1 MLHFGTDGV
10 RGVALDE
17 LTTELVHDLGRAIAR
32 VLQPVAVV
40 VGRDTRQ
47 SGPTIEA
54 ALIQGIT
61 AEGVPVHAL
70 GVAPTPAVAF
80 VAERHDWVG
89 VVVTAS
95 HNPWQ
100 DNGIKVFAAGGT
112 KLTDAQQ
119 IEVERE
125 WHAMTSVQSATPK
138 AIVHDSQ
145 DLLQA
150 YIDHRVSIVG
160 ADRLQGMAIVLDC
173 ANGAMSSV
181 APAVFRAVG
190 ADVVVLNDSPSGTNI
205 NAECGAA
212 SPSGL
217 SNAVRAALQVDVGI
231 AFDGDGDRLIA
242 VDDRGTIVDGDRL
255 IALAAT
261 DLAERGLLRNRAV
274 AVTVMTN
281 MGFHKAMDAH
291 EIDVVIT
298 PVGDRNILLALEEQD
313 LVLGGEQSGHI
324 VHRAHATTGD
334 GLLAALL
341 LAEFVHRTKQPLSQ
355 HADDI
360 MVSYPQVLINIK
372 TTEQVFAPADQ
383 LAHEIADAQHVLGK
397 DGRVLVR
404 ASGTEPLVRVMVEAS
419 TIDLAQEVAAE
430 LAAAVIRVCGGDI
443 QVGSL

>member
-10 RGVALDE
+10 RGVAIDE
-17 LTTELVHDLGRAIAR
+17 LTSELVRDLGRAIAR
-32 VLQPVAVV
+32 VLQPAAIV

-47 SGPTIEA
+47 SGPIIEA
-54 ALIQGIT
+54 ALIEGIA
-61 AEGVPVHAL
+61 AEGVPVHML

-80 VAERHDWVG
+80 ISERYNWVG

-112 KLTDAQQ
+112 KLTDFQQ

-125 WHAMTSVQSATPK
+125 WHSITSVDDGAPE
-138 AIVHDSQ
+138 ALVHEASH
-145 DLLQA
+145 LLQE
-150 YIDHRVSIVG
+150 YITHRVSIVG
-160 ADRLQGMAIVLDC
+160 AGRLQGMAVVLDC

-181 APAVFRAVG
+181 APDVFRAVG
-190 ADVVVLNDSPSGTNI
+190 ADVTVINESPNGTNI
-205 NAECGAA
+205 NAQCGAA

-217 SNAVRAALQVDVGI
+217 SAAVSAALQVDVGI

-242 VDDRGTIVDGDRL
+242 VDDCGTIVDGDRL

-261 DLAERGLLRNRAV
+261 DLADRGLLRNRAV

-281 MGFHKAMDAH
+281 IGFHKAMDAH
-291 EIDVVIT
+291 EIDVVVT
-298 PVGDRNILLALEEQD
+298 SVGDRNILLALEQRD

-341 LAEFVHRTKQPLSQ
+341 LVEFLHRTQRPLSR

-360 MVSYPQVLINIK
+360 MISYPQVLINIR
-372 TTEQVFAPADQ
+372 TPEQVFAPADQ
-383 LAHEIADAQHVLGK
+383 FVQEIANAQHVLGK

-404 ASGTEPLVRVMVEAS
+404 SSGTEPMVRVMVEAG
-419 TIDLAQEVAAE
+419 TIEIAQRVATE
-430 LAAAVIRVCGGDI
+430 LATAVAEACGGDM

>member
-17 LTTELVHDLGRAIAR
+17 LTTELVHDLGRAIAH
-32 VLQPVAVV
+32 VLQPTAIV

-61 AEGVPVHAL
+61 AEGVPVHML

-80 VAERHDWVG
+80 ISERHDWVG

-125 WHAMTSVQSATPK
+125 WHALSSADIGVSK
-138 AIVHDSQ
+138 ATVHDAS
-145 DLLQA
+145 DLLQE

-190 ADVVVLNDSPSGTNI
+190 ADVVVINDSPNGTNI

-217 SNAVRAALQVDVGI
+217 SAAVNAALQVDVGI

-242 VDDRGTIVDGDRL
+242 VDDRATIVDGDRL

-261 DLAERGLLRNRAV
+261 DLADRGLLRNRAV

-281 MGFHKAMDAH
+281 MGFHRAMETN

-298 PVGDRNILLALEEQD
+298 AVGDRNILLALEEQD

-324 VHRAHATTGD
+324 IHRAHATTGD

-341 LAEFVHRTKQPLSQ
+341 LAEFLHRTQRPLSQ

-383 LAHEIADAQHVLGK
+383 FAREIADAQHVLGK

-404 ASGTEPLVRVMVEAS
+404 SSGTEPLVRIMVEAS
-419 TIDLAQEVAAE
+419 TTEIARQVATE
-430 LAAAVIRVCGGDI
+430 LATAVVRVCGGDI